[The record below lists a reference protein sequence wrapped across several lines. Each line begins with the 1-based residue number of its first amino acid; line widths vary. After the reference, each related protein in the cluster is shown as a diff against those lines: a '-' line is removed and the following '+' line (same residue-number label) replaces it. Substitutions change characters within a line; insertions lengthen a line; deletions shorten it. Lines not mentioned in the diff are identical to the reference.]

1 MNVKP
6 DFIKGEIH
14 RKIYDGITNDLLT
27 GGLGKTG
34 LAGLPPIP
42 KRSETSETQ
51 KLTSEELRT
60 LAIYNSYKGMTD
72 SRTGGGFGVFYGPN
86 VGADGVPSENEGKV
100 SGKEYLA
107 YAGTCKEISHA
118 PVTMIVQIP
127 DTFDPNNPCIIAA
140 PSSGSRGI
148 YGAIAAAGEWGL
160 KRGFAVAYTD
170 KGTGTGMHDLD
181 SDTVNLINGER
192 EEASKAGEKSNFT
205 AKTDKEFIRNNPH
218 RIAFKHAYSQQN
230 PQAYWGEYVLQAIK
244 FAFYILNLEENF
256 GKRGKDGTIIKTVTP
271 QNTIVIASGISNGGD
286 SAVRAAE
293 QDKEGIIN
301 GVVASEPN
309 VCPAENESVVIQQ
322 GNKEWK
328 YPNHSRAMLDYMTLL
343 NIYQPCASLDP
354 QIKDIAPMNS
364 VDEILGINR
373 CNALAEKGLLKG
385 DTIEERSAEAQR
397 IINDYG
403 ILTEQ
408 NLLQPSH
415 HFIQVIEGISVT
427 YTNSVGRFA
436 VHDNLCGFSFAA
448 IDPETKMPA
457 PFPKERMD
465 AIFGESNGIPP
476 TPPFGGVE
484 IINDRSK
491 NGPVLNRESLSDSGI
506 QDQNLD
512 GALCLRSLITGKDE
526 SGNPVTGKILEQHK
540 RVKQGI
546 AQVRASGDLKGLPA
560 IIIHGRNDAILP
572 PNHTSR
578 AYVALNSLQEGEK
591 SRLRY
596 YEITNA
602 HHLDMLNAFPGFDS
616 RYIPLLY
623 YFIQALDIMYDHLR
637 NKRHLPPNQLVR
649 TIPRGRLEDDKV
661 PDITS
666 ENLPSIADN
675 PKSEDKIIVKN
686 GKIQIP

>member
-1 MNVKP
+1 MNTKP
-6 DFIKGEIH
+6 DFIKGEI
-14 RKIYDGITNDLLT
+14 RRRIYDGITDDLLT

-34 LAGLPPIP
+34 LTVPPPIP
-42 KRSETSETQ
+42 KSSETSETK
-51 KLTSEELRT
+51 KLSSEELRT
-60 LAIYNSYKGMTD
+60 LAIYSSYRGLTD
-72 SRTGGGFGVFYGPN
+72 SRSGGGFGVFYGPN
-86 VGADGVPSENEGKV
+86 VGTDGVPYDDEGKI

-107 YAGTCKEISHA
+107 YSDTCKEISHD
-118 PVTMIVQIP
+118 PVTIMVQIP
-127 DTFDPNNPCIIAA
+127 DTFDPDNPCIIAA
-140 PSSGSRGI
+140 PSSGSRGV
-148 YGAIAAAGEWGL
+148 YGAIPAAGEWGL

-181 SDTVNLINGER
+181 SDTVNLITGER
-192 EEASKAGEKSNFT
+192 EKASKAGDKSNFT
-205 AKTDKEFIRNNPH
+205 AKTDKEFITENPN
-218 RIAFKHAYSQQN
+218 RIAFKHAHSQQN

-244 FAFYILNLEENF
+244 FAFYILNFEENF
-256 GKRGKDGTIIKTVTP
+256 GKREKDGTITTTITSE
-271 QNTIVIASGISNGGD
+271 NTIVIASGVSNGGD
-286 SAVRAAE
+286 SAIRAAE
-293 QDKEGIIN
+293 QDKEGIIK

-309 VCPAENESVVIQQ
+309 VCPVENESVVIQHKD
-322 GNKEWK
+322 KEWK

-354 QIKDIAPMNS
+354 QIKEIAPLNS
-364 VDEILGINR
+364 VNEILGINR
-373 CNALAEKGLLKG
+373 CNSLAEKGLLKG
-385 DTIEERSAEAQR
+385 DTFEDRASEAQR

-403 ILTEQ
+403 ILEEQ

-448 IDPETKMPA
+448 VDPETKMPA

-491 NGPVLNRESLSDSGI
+491 NGPMLNRESLSDSGI

-512 GALCLRSLITGKDE
+512 GALSLRSLITGKDK
-526 SGNPVTGKILEQHK
+526 SGEPLTGKLAEQHK
-540 RVKQGI
+540 RIKQGI
-546 AQVRASGDLKGLPA
+546 SQVRASGDLKGLPA
-560 IIIHGRNDAILP
+560 IIIHGRDDAILP

-578 AYVALNSLQEGEK
+578 AYAALNSLKEGEK

-637 NKRHLPPNQLVR
+637 NKRELPPNQVVR
-649 TIPRGRLEDDKV
+649 TIPRGRLEDGKV

-666 ENLPSIADN
+666 ENLPNIADN
-675 PKSEDKIIVKN
+675 PKNKDKIIAEN
-686 GKIQIP
+686 GKIRIP